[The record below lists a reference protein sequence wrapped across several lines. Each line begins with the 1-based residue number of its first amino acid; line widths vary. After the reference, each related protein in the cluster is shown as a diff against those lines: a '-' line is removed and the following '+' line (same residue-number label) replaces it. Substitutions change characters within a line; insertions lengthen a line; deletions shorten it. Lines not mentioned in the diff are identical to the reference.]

1 MSKTKG
7 YYDIII
13 DISDLL
19 ENATVEEAFFLQDL
33 QQRKLF
39 LEAEVS
45 VDNVFHI
52 VKNIMQYNAED
63 KDIPVEERRP
73 ILLYIASPGGSVDAG
88 YQVIDVIKNSITPVY
103 TINIGYWYSMGFLIG
118 ISGHKRFALPNSK
131 LLLHD
136 GSNFVYDSG
145 AKVQDRLEFSKREEE
160 RTKKFVLENT
170 NISEEEY
177 DNNYRVEWYMFAD
190 EAKEKGCIDYII
202 GVDCSMDEVV

>member
-33 QQRKLF
+33 RQRKLF